1 MKITEVEALY
11 LRLPEIQ
18 ARTDSSQD
26 ALIVKIATD
35 AGITGWGEV
44 DGCPYVTKAI
54 IEAPM
59 SHTLVTG
66 LRALLIGEDPLE
78 IARLW
83 RKMYQGTLYYGR
95 EGAVIQAMAGI
106 DLALW
111 DIKGKALEQ
120 PVYKLLGGGFR
131 KRVRVLRLE
140 HVPVRP
146 EATASAGEEGQ
157 GRGLHRGQVRL
168 GAVRAGCQDRLRVSR
183 GDPRCGRR
191 RHGPDAGRR
200 PDLGRQ
206 DHAQRARLF
215 EPYRLAWIEEPLHPD
230 DLAGYAKVAE
240 STDIKIAAGEEEC
253 TVAGFTRLMDLG
265 RIDVV
270 QVDLTRCGLTQALQI
285 AALAAQRGLPV
296 INHNFTT
303 DINVAASLH
312 FLASVPNA
320 FIMEYCVEP
329 SEISRA
335 LASEPDPDRGRPRER
350 ARGARPRRRARPGDH
365 REVPGAGLIGRPA
378 ARAGDRNEVGAPP
391 PAAKAATASARS
403 RDGQGGTFPG
413 GALSARAGPPPDN
426 GGGSAIAWAGDRFER
441 RRVECR
447 RRAQS

>member
-26 ALIVKIATD
+26 ALVVKVSTD

-54 IEAPM
+54 IEAPL

-66 LRALLIGEDPLE
+66 LRALLLGEDPLE
-78 IARLW
+78 IGRLW
-83 RKMYQGTLYYGR
+83 QKMYERTLYYGR

-131 KRVRVLRLE
+131 DKVRVYSSNMFQFGA
-140 HVPVRP
+140 
-146 EATASAGEEGQ
+146 EATAE
-157 GRGLHRGQVRL
+157 
-168 GAVRAGCQDRLRVSR
+168 RAKRAR
-183 GDPRCGRR
+183 
-191 RHGPDAGRR
+191 DAGFTAVKFGWEPFGRDPATDCAYLEAIRR
-200 PDLGRQ
+200 AVGDQIDVMLDVGLIW
-206 DHAQRARLF
+206 DAKTTLQRARLF

-230 DLAGYAKVAE
+230 DLAGYAKVAAG
-240 STDIKIAAGEEEC
+240 TDTKIAAGEEEC
-253 TVAGFTRLMDLG
+253 TLAGFTRLMDQG
-265 RIDVV
+265 RIDIA
-270 QVDLTRCGLTQALQI
+270 QVDLTRCGLTQALKI
-285 AALAAQRGLPV
+285 AAAAAQRGLPV

-329 SEISRA
+329 SEISRS
-335 LASEPDPDRGRPRER
+335 LARNPSPIEDGHATVPEEPGLGVEPDPAIIEKYLVRDR
-350 ARGARPRRRARPGDH
+350 
-365 REVPGAGLIGRPA
+365 
-378 ARAGDRNEVGAPP
+378 
-391 PAAKAATASARS
+391 
-403 RDGQGGTFPG
+403 
-413 GALSARAGPPPDN
+413 AL
-426 GGGSAIAWAGDRFER
+426 
-441 RRVECR
+441 RV
-447 RRAQS
+447 

>member
-26 ALIVKIATD
+26 ALIVKVSTD

-44 DGCPYVTKAI
+44 DGCPAVIKAI

-95 EGAVIQAMAGI
+95 EGAVIQAMAGV

-111 DIKGKALEQ
+111 DIKGKALCQ
-120 PVYKLLGGGFR
+120 PVYKLLGGAFR
-131 KRVRVLRLE
+131 KQVRVYASNMFQFT
-140 HVPVRP
+140 P
-146 EATASAGEEGQ
+146 EATAERAKKAQDEGYTALKFGWEPF
-157 GRGLHRGQVRL
+157 GRDPKSDRAYLEAIRAAVGNDMDLMLDVGLIW
-168 GAVRAGCQDRLRVSR
+168 
-183 GDPRCGRR
+183 
-191 RHGPDAGRR
+191 DAKTT
-200 PDLGRQ
+200 L
-206 DHAQRARLF
+206 QRARLF
-215 EPYRLAWIEEPLHPD
+215 EPYKLAWIEEPLHPD
-230 DLAGYAKVAE
+230 DLQGYAKVAE
-240 STDIKIAAGEEEC
+240 GTDVKIAAGEEEC

-270 QVDLTRCGLTQALQI
+270 QVDLTRCGLTQALKI
-285 AALAAQRGLPV
+285 AALAEQRGLPV

-335 LASEPDPDRGRPRER
+335 LAKNPIPIVDGHASVPEAPGLGVEPDPAMIDKYL
-350 ARGARPRRRARPGDH
+350 
-365 REVPGAGLIGRPA
+365 V
-378 ARAGDRNEVGAPP
+378 
-391 PAAKAATASARS
+391 
-403 RDGQGGTFPG
+403 RD
-413 GALSARAGPPPDN
+413 
-426 GGGSAIAWAGDRFER
+426 
-441 RRVECR
+441 
-447 RRAQS
+447 